1 MSTWKKEAIYQLFGD
16 NAQPRRYYRLA
27 EVQFNRA
34 VENFQQIEDNGGLLT
49 AFKRLTEISL
59 KRQRFASAVSYQNRV
74 IELLEKSY
82 QDSLQLQAESLNELL
97 NQELQSSKDTIFVD
111 RGNTTSSPSGT
122 VPWWDWRHWLLAA
135 ALLLIAALLIR
146 NYSFKKRLEE
156 IELQNIQSN
165 GKRAQL
171 ERKIKDLQ
179 TINLTLSKEEK
190 TQRNANLT
198 KDRIF
203 SIISHDLRSPINT
216 IAGFLSV
223 LGVKLKSI
231 GDIELKAL
239 TNEMEDSIDRL
250 SRFLDDLLRWSMTQ
264 MGNLEANPEALKMD
278 QLVQENYQLVESRIN
293 SKNIQ
298 FKQDIDPEASPYA
311 DVNMINLVLRNL
323 ISNAIKFTRQG
334 GYIAVGVQA
343 LDNDWIELSVADDG
357 IGIAKE
363 DLQRLFEFEGS
374 NINGAPEQKGAG
386 LGLILCKEFV
396 ELNGGRIS
404 AESTI
409 GEGTR
414 FKVLLPRK
422 KNY

>member
-1 MSTWKKEAIYQLFGD
+1 
-16 NAQPRRYYRLA
+16 
-27 EVQFNRA
+27 
-34 VENFQQIEDNGGLLT
+34 
-49 AFKRLTEISL
+49 
-59 KRQRFASAVSYQNRV
+59 
-74 IELLEKSY
+74 
-82 QDSLQLQAESLNELL
+82 
-97 NQELQSSKDTIFVD
+97 
-111 RGNTTSSPSGT
+111 
-122 VPWWDWRHWLLAA
+122 
-135 ALLLIAALLIR
+135 
-146 NYSFKKRLEE
+146 
-156 IELQNIQSN
+156 
-165 GKRAQL
+165 L

-179 TINLTLSKEEK
+179 TINLTLSNEEK
-190 TQRNANLT
+190 AQRNANLT

-216 IAGFLSV
+216 IAGFLNV

-239 TNEMEDSIDRL
+239 TNEMEESIDRL

-298 FKQDIDPEASPYA
+298 FIQDLDPNASPYA
-311 DVNMINLVLRNL
+311 DANMINLVLRNL

-343 LDNDWIELSVADDG
+343 VDDDWIELSVADDG

-396 ELNGGRIS
+396 ELNGGKIS
-404 AESTI
+404 VQSTI

-414 FKVLLPRK
+414 FRVLLPRK
-422 KNY
+422 KPIEID